1 MFMQFLYLSI
11 IPNLIA
17 ILMLT
22 FNNDFKVK
30 YEKKSVSILAILL
43 IGQIISIIREVWFM
57 YNSPVNMS
65 SLRYLIAL
73 SCVYIL
79 SPVLVLCL
87 NKKQIQGKI

>member
-1 MFMQFLYLSI
+1 MIMQFLYLSI

-17 ILMLT
+17 IFMLF
-22 FNNDFKVK
+22 FNKDFKEK
-30 YEKKSVSILAILL
+30 YEKKSVYILIILL
-43 IGQIISIIREVWFM
+43 IGQLISIIRGVWFM
-57 YNSPVNMS
+57 YNSPVNMG

>member
-17 ILMLT
+17 ILMLI

-30 YEKKSVSILAILL
+30 YEKKSVYILIILL
-43 IGQIISIIREVWFM
+43 IGQIISIMREVWFM
-57 YNSPVNMS
+57 YNSPINMS

-73 SCVYIL
+73 SGVYIL
-79 SPVLVLCL
+79 SPVLVICL

>member
-17 ILMLT
+17 ILMLI
-22 FNNDFKVK
+22 FNKGFKEK
-30 YEKKSVSILAILL
+30 YEKKCISILVILL
-43 IGQIISIIREVWFM
+43 ISQLISIIREVWFM

-73 SCVYIL
+73 SGVYIL

>member
-11 IPNLIA
+11 IPTLIA
-17 ILMLT
+17 ILMLI

-30 YEKKSVSILAILL
+30 YEKKSVSILAVIL

-57 YNSPVNMS
+57 YNSTVNMS

-73 SCVYIL
+73 SGVYIL
-79 SPVLVLCL
+79 SPVLVLCF
-87 NKKQIQGKI
+87 NKKRI

>member
-11 IPNLIA
+11 IPTLIT

-22 FNNDFKVK
+22 FNKDFKVK
-30 YEKKSVSILAILL
+30 YEKKSVPILAVLL

-73 SCVYIL
+73 SGVYIL
-79 SPVLVLCL
+79 SPILVLCL
-87 NKKQIQGKI
+87 NKIYKGDNK